1 MLYKIIVVQGDLA
14 KKNTSISY
22 IHLEENAGVWN
33 ATTIHFKKNDI
44 GFSSTINT
52 ILQMPITTFNT
63 IDVEVSQKLAA
74 EVMHFMQENALEH
87 KVDFIA
93 LEGLKINEHLYFGD
107 GATFAAT
114 IQFPIIGEFYKI
126 NMVLQ
131 GNNNIY
137 AIANDLL
144 QLDAIASDEN
154 KNISIGLLAALRW
167 RESNNILQKNTNAT
181 KDHIAGSI
189 WLGVEA

>member
-1 MLYKIIVVQGDLA
+1 MLYKIIIMQGDLA
-14 KKNTSISY
+14 NKTTSLSY

-33 ATTIHFKKNDI
+33 AETLHFKKNDI

-52 ILQMPITTFNT
+52 ILQMPVTTFNNV
-63 IDVEVSQKLAA
+63 DMEVSQKLAA
-74 EVMHFMQENALEH
+74 EILHFMQENVLDH
-87 KVDFIA
+87 KVDFVAI
-93 LEGLKINEHLYFGD
+93 EGLKVNENIYFGN
-107 GATFAAT
+107 GATIAAT
-114 IQFPIIGEFYKI
+114 IQLPIIGEFNKM

-131 GNNNIY
+131 GNSNIY

-144 QLDAIASDEN
+144 QMDAIANDEN
-154 KNISIGLLAALRW
+154 KNIAIGLLAALRW
-167 RESNNILQKNTNAT
+167 RESNNILQKHTHAT